1 MSTPKLIEVAN
12 IFHVHQGLT
21 DGNLSNRKLVRRSI
35 TRSGVIF
42 HQNVVDAGVDIA
54 ASNLFGVIKHPQDML
69 GNNAV
74 KLLNVF

>member
-12 IFHVHQGLT
+12 IFYVEEGLT

-35 TRSGVIF
+35 TRFWVIF
-42 HQNVVDAGVDIA
+42 HQNVVHAGIDIT

-69 GNNAV
+69 GYNAV